1 MKKSLQKGFT
11 LIELMIV
18 VAIIGILAAIAIP
31 QYQDYTI
38 RTRVT
43 EGLNLAGA
51 AKIAVAETYASN
63 SGQDIAAS
71 TATTGILYGYTFT
84 ASKYVANIAIA
95 GIKAAPEAGDG
106 RITITYAPAVGTQLI
121 VFLTPGSGSNAAS
134 PLVAGA
140 PISWACGNSST
151 AGATAPASNSAAN
164 KYVPSNCRG

>member
-1 MKKSLQKGFT
+1 
-11 LIELMIV
+11 MIV
-18 VAIIGILAAIAIP
+18 VAIIGISAAIAIP

-84 ASKYVANIAIA
+84 ASKYVTNIAIA
-95 GIKAAPEAGDG
+95 GIAASPVANDG
-106 RITITYAPAVGTQLI
+106 RITIQYADAVGTPLSI
-121 VFLTPGSGSNAAS
+121 FLTPGSGANAAS

-140 PISWACGNSST
+140 PISWACANAASAT
-151 AGATAPASNSAAN
+151 ATAPQTGSAAN
-164 KYVPSNCRG
+164 RFVPSNCRS